1 MTTTAIRPQSLAPST
16 TRRLLT
22 CGILAGPVFVLT
34 GVVQGLTRAGFDF
47 ARHPASVLA
56 NGSLGFLQITNFLVT
71 GLLTIAAAAGIRRVL
86 PGRWG
91 PGLLTVYGVSLLC
104 AGVFRADPQ
113 DGFPAGTPAGPPAS
127 ISWHGTLHFVAGG
140 VGFAALVAACFAI
153 GSHLTPARAWY
164 SRLSGLLFL
173 AGFAGVA
180 SGSTSPAVTLGFW
193 AAVTIAWVWL
203 ATTSVHLIHLMPRG
217 ESR

>member
-1 MTTTAIRPQSLAPST
+1 MTTTAIRPRSLVPST
-16 TRRLLT
+16 TRGLLT
-22 CGILAGPVFVLT
+22 CGVLAGPVFVFT

-47 ARHPASVLA
+47 TRHPASVLS

-91 PGLLTVYGVSLLC
+91 PKLLTVYGVSLLC

-113 DGFPAGTPAGPPAS
+113 DGFPAGPPAGPPAA

-140 VGFAALVAACFAI
+140 IGFAALVAACFAI
-153 GSHLTPARAWY
+153 GSPPPPPR
-164 SRLSGLLFL
+164 
-173 AGFAGVA
+173 AGVSAA
-180 SGSTSPAVTLGFW
+180 SGVG
-193 AAVTIAWVWL
+193 
-203 ATTSVHLIHLMPRG
+203 
-217 ESR
+217 